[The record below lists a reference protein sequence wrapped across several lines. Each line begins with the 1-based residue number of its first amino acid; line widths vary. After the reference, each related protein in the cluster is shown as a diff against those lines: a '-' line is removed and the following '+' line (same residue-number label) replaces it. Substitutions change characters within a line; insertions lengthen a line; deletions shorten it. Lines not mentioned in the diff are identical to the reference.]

1 MDNGLLLKNEETA
14 FRLRR
19 LYRSYGYRPYKMSK
33 FEEYD
38 LYVRNKSFLISENIL
53 TFTDLD
59 GKLMALKPDVTLSIL
74 KNGRGG
80 PELQKVYYNEN
91 VYRPSATDRS
101 YREIPQTGLEC
112 IGRLDGVAEG
122 EVLMLAAKSLALIS
136 GEYLLDVSH
145 QGIVTGLLEEQ
156 PLDEQARR
164 QALAAMG
171 AKNVPAL
178 RQLAAGGALPRE
190 TAESLCR
197 LALLYDRPAPAL
209 KELRPLVKNERMH
222 TALRELEQLCALME
236 QRGLAE
242 NLRLDFS
249 IANDM
254 NYYSGVIFRG
264 FVPGLA
270 AGVLAGGRYDHLLH
284 RMGRE
289 GGAIGFAV
297 YLDQLERFAAA
308 PPGEVDVL
316 VLYDD
321 SVSAGRAA
329 AEADALVAAGNTVR
343 VERAVP
349 PDLGFGRLLDLREGG
364 GQG

>member
-1 MDNGLLLKNEETA
+1 MNSGLLQKNEETA
-14 FRLRR
+14 FRLRG
-19 LYRSYGYRPYKMSK
+19 LYRSYGYQPYKMSK

-38 LYVRNKSFLISENIL
+38 LYVRNKSFLLSENIL

-80 PELQKVYYNEN
+80 PGLQKVYYNEN
-91 VYRPSATDRS
+91 VYRPSATAGGF
-101 YREIPQTGLEC
+101 REIPQTGLEC
-112 IGRLDGVAEG
+112 IGSLDAAAEG
-122 EVLMLAAKSLALIS
+122 EVLMLAAKSLAVIS
-136 GEYLLDVSH
+136 PEYLLDVSH
-145 QGIVTGLLEEQ
+145 QGFVAGLLEG
-156 PLDEQARR
+156 LDLPDETRR
-164 QALAAMG
+164 RALAAMG
-171 AKNVPAL
+171 AKNTPAL
-178 RQLAAGGALPRE
+178 ERLAAEGLLPE
-190 TAESLCR
+190 KAAQTLSR

-209 KELRPLVKNERMH
+209 AALEPLAENQRMA
-222 TALRELEQLCALME
+222 TALRELKELCALME

-242 NLRLDFS
+242 HLRLDFS

-284 RMGRE
+284 RMGRQ

-297 YLDQLERFAAA
+297 YLDQLERFGA
-308 PPGEVDVL
+308 PAQDEVDVL

-321 SVSAGRAA
+321 SVSAARVA
-329 AEADALVAAGNTVR
+329 AETDALVAAGQTVR
-343 VERAVP
+343 AERQKPEA
-349 PDLGFGRLLDLREGG
+349 GYKRLLDLRKEGG
-364 GQG
+364 DE

>member
-19 LYRSYGYRPYKMSK
+19 LYRSYGYQPYKMSK

-38 LYVRNKSFLISENIL
+38 LYARNKSFLRSENIL

-59 GKLMALKPDVTLSIL
+59 GKLLALKPDVTLSIL

-80 PELQKVYYNEN
+80 PGLQKVYYSEN

-112 IGRLDGVAEG
+112 IGALDGYAEG
-122 EVLMLAAKSLALIS
+122 EVLMLAAKSLEVIS

-145 QGIVTGLLEEQ
+145 QGFVEGLLEGLE
-156 PLDEQARR
+156 LSEEARR
-164 QALAAMG
+164 RLAAAME
-171 AKNVPAL
+171 AKNTPAL
-178 RQLAAGGALPRE
+178 QRLAAEGLLPGK
-190 TAESLCR
+190 TAEALCR

-209 KELRPLVKNERMH
+209 KAIRPLVENERMR
-222 TALRELEQLCALME
+222 TALRELEEQCALLE

-242 NLRLDFS
+242 HLRLDFS
-249 IANDM
+249 IANDR
-254 NYYSGVIFRG
+254 NYYSGVLFRG

-270 AGVLAGGRYDHLLH
+270 AGVLAGGRYDRLLH
-284 RMGRE
+284 RMGRQ

-297 YLDQLERFAAA
+297 YLDQLERFGA
-308 PPGEVDVL
+308 PAPAEVDVL

-321 SVSAGRAA
+321 GVSAAGVA
-329 AEADALVAAGNTVR
+329 AETDALAARGLTVR
-343 VERAVP
+343 AEREQP
-349 PDLGFGRLLDLREGG
+349 PGLGFRRLLDLRKGG
-364 GQG
+364 RGE